1 LVWRRIYGDDPNA
14 DKVCDAV
21 LRGEAQRLCDAGRC
35 DLAPTYA
42 GLIQEDSL
50 RVDAGAAVAALAR
63 GDEEVTAT
71 RAALDASLGPR
82 DAAKACRLAVA
93 RVFDDADAF
102 LEKRPLPAADVING
116 VGDGDALRVAALRL
130 LKPKPLELVRAA
142 NALLAGHGGQAFD
155 GGAWACADAILEAV
169 SDEAL
174 DDAHSVARHGDDG
187 AAAAVEAHLGWR
199 CARTAVAAA
208 EELTEDAHSR
218 IVAALQFPRV
228 AGGDLEI
235 RWRSEA
241 VVATRRALAEKGAAV
256 DEGWLRGADAPLA
269 GAAAAYLAEVALDH
283 ARRAGDASG
292 DFGWYARG
300 LRVADY
306 VAAPDAAFAG
316 ALAVEDARRLMG
328 KLKAVAVECLRAG
341 GGAGAEVSNVGLR
354 DVRWETGLAAP

>member
-1 LVWRRIYGDDPNA
+1 MTTLSWKNVVPSRRCAGYNVDASLGRPGDGAQQVVVKLRRGGDDPALDVEPPPAREVEGFPGSIRDAPSGLPHHNRPRCMVPDFLAVVRGGEPHVNA
-14 DKVCDAV
+14 SISAREHPVLGLAV
-21 LRGEAQRLCDAGRC
+21 HPERRAAHAQRLCDAGRC

-63 GDEEVTAT
+63 GEDEVTAT

-169 SDEAL
+169 SDQAL
-174 DDAHSVARHGDDG
+174 DDAHSLARHGDDG
-187 AAAAVEAHLGWR
+187 AAAWL
-199 CARTAVAAA
+199 
-208 EELTEDAHSR
+208 D
-218 IVAALQFPRV
+218 PRV
-228 AGGDLEI
+228 KRVCELERRSQSRLKRAARLEKASLRSALVGGSVQSGGTVLTY
-235 RWRSEA
+235 RPS
-241 VVATRRALAEKGAAV
+241 TS
-256 DEGWLRGADAPLA
+256 
-269 GAAAAYLAEVALDH
+269 YL
-283 ARRAGDASG
+283 
-292 DFGWYARG
+292 
-300 LRVADY
+300 
-306 VAAPDAAFAG
+306 P
-316 ALAVEDARRLMG
+316 
-328 KLKAVAVECLRAG
+328 
-341 GGAGAEVSNVGLR
+341 
-354 DVRWETGLAAP
+354 

>member
-1 LVWRRIYGDDPNA
+1 MWRRIYGDDPNA
-14 DKVCDAV
+14 DRACDAV
-21 LRGEAQRLCDAGRC
+21 LRGEAQRLCDAGHC
-35 DLAPTYA
+35 GLAPTYA
-42 GLIQEDSL
+42 GLILEDSL

-63 GDEEVTAT
+63 GEDEVTAT

-102 LEKRPLPAADVING
+102 LEKRPLPAADAVRG
-116 VGDGDALRVAALRL
+116 VSDGDALRVAALRL

-169 SDEAL
+169 SDQAL
-174 DDAHSVARHGDDG
+174 DDAHSLARHGDDG

-208 EELTEDAHSR
+208 EECTEDAHAR
-218 IVAALQFPRV
+218 VVAALQFPRV
-228 AGGDLEI
+228 AGGDVEI

-241 VVATRRALAEKGAAV
+241 VLETRRALAEKGAAV

-316 ALAVEDARRLMG
+316 ALAVEDARRLVG